1 MTEKQLKKLSRKELL
16 ELLLVQTSRADELE
30 AQLNE
35 AREQLKKR
43 EILEMEA
50 GTMAEAA
57 MKINGV
63 FEAVDA
69 AAAQYLQNIKRIN
82 KLVEDRALNYEA
94 EQEHSFTKN
103 MCGPGWTNLLFDED
117 NSDKI

>member
-1 MTEKQLKKLSRKELL
+1 MTERELRKLSRKELL
-16 ELLLVQTSRADELE
+16 ELLLIQTSRADELE

-35 AREQLKKR
+35 TREQLKKR

-57 MKINGV
+57 LKINGV

-69 AAAQYLQNIKRIN
+69 AAAQYLQNIKRIS
-82 KLVEDRALNYEA
+82 KLLEDRVLNHDNTNESLLTEA
-94 EQEHSFTKN
+94 VS
-103 MCGPGWTNLLFDED
+103 GPGWMNLLFNEENCDQ
-117 NSDKI
+117 